1 MFAAMR
7 RENNKFFK
15 KKIIKNYI
23 DIITERLIN
32 VFNDFLKKFKQID
45 MHVFEA
51 HEY

>member
-23 DIITERLIN
+23 NIITERLIN
-32 VFNDFLKKFKQID
+32 VFDNFLKKLKQID
-45 MHVFEA
+45 MHAFEI